1 MPLGSPGH
9 QGGLRAGDKPATPLN
24 LPKRAEQRERLCHET
39 KGAAW
44 EGRRVGKAAERAGWP
59 GQKREGP
66 QGTRQ
71 EVFPWLG
78 ADRAELRGGLWAR
91 LLSSCCEAATPW
103 G

>member
-1 MPLGSPGH
+1 MPLGARGIRVGGAARWRQASRSPEPPQTG
-9 QGGLRAGDKPATPLN
+9 
-24 LPKRAEQRERLCHET
+24 AEQRERLCHET

-44 EGRRVGKAAERAGWP
+44 EGWGWGRSSERAGWP

-71 EVFPWLG
+71 AGGVPWLG

-91 LLSSCCEAATPW
+91 AS
-103 G
+103 